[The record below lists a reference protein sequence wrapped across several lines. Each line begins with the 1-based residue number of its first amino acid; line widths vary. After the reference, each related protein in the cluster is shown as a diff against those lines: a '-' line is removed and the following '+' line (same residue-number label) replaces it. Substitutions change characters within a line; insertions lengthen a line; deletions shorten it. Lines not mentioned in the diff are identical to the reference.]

1 MDLKKIAHK
10 VAKDCGF
17 LEDLEILEAI
27 YTKKDYREFL
37 DLLRVNGG
45 FNLDCVEVEN
55 RFSSVFRRFRSFF
68 MRWVENESFEIGR
81 ESSLSFLQ
89 KDLKVSFYD
98 FLDNIKE
105 VKEKIVQAFIY
116 STSSSLYDYFSE
128 RKELKEFL

>member
-1 MDLKKIAHK
+1 MDLKKIAHE
-10 VAKDCGF
+10 VGRDCGV

-27 YTKKDYREFL
+27 YPKKDYREFL
-37 DLLRVNGG
+37 DLLRVNGS
-45 FNLDCVEVEN
+45 FNLHCVEVEN

-89 KDLKVSFYD
+89 KDLKISFYD
-98 FLDNIKE
+98 FLNNIKE

-116 STSSSLYDYFSE
+116 SASSSLYDFFSE
-128 RKELKEFL
+128 CKELKEFL